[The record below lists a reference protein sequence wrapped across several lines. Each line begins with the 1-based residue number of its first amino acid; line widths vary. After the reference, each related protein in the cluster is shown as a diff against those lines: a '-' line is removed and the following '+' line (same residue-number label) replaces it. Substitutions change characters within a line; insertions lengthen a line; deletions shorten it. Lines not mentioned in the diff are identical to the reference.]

1 MSRKYGLIWATSP
14 YCFQTLERKLKKQSE
29 KGWMIDKVGT
39 LFARYKSCEPKK
51 RSVQVI
57 YDPDAVEYDVERSPY
72 SQGLEEYISSAG
84 WVKACDYFKQ
94 KIYYND
100 DPDAVPIETDE
111 ALRLESIKESM
122 IGSNVAVLVTT
133 VILAFLIG
141 ILWNVFSDILTAPGS
156 FYVKGFPLILIMA
169 VLYMPTTYLLFKLWV
184 RKSEKSIEA
193 GGGPADDRPTVIVDW
208 IFLIATSIL
217 VLMIVISF
225 ISDSGNS
232 GQGIKFV
239 LEFVSFF
246 LIVSIGR
253 SLGLTI
259 RNRLREHGKT
269 GSTWIVY
276 AAIFAV
282 IFLLFTLREF
292 LLG

>member
-1 MSRKYGLIWATSP
+1 MSKKYGLIWATSP
-14 YCFQTLERKLKKQSE
+14 YCFQTLERKLRQQSE

-39 LFARYKSCEPKK
+39 YFARYKSCEPKK

-57 YDPDAVEYDVERSPY
+57 YDPDAVP
-72 SQGLEEYISSAG
+72 L
-84 WVKACDYFKQ
+84 
-94 KIYYND
+94 
-100 DPDAVPIETDE
+100 ETDE

-122 IGSNVAVLVTT
+122 IGAYVVALVLTF
-133 VILAFLIG
+133 ILALFIG
-141 ILWNVFSDILTAPGS
+141 IFWDAFSGILTTPGS
-156 FYVKGFPLILIMA
+156 FYVKGFSLILIIA

-208 IFLIATSIL
+208 IFMIATSIL
-217 VLMIVISF
+217 VLMIAISF
-225 ISDSGNS
+225 ISDSENS
-232 GQGIKFV
+232 GQGVKYI
-239 LEFVSFF
+239 LQFVSFF

-259 RNRLREHGKT
+259 RNRLREQGKT

-276 AAIFAV
+276 AAIAAAM
-282 IFLLFTLREF
+282 FLLFTLREF